1 MSNTRVHAAMEAGI
15 LGSGIIGFAG
25 KLTECNILDFK
36 AKARCYLMDVGLAYY
51 FLTKTGCAGSIRK
64 DIVNENFVYLD
75 LRRRITHPSEIALET
90 PAFATLGNGEIDF
103 FVKVLRSEE
112 TYAVEVKSGKN
123 SGRTAAKALEK
134 KKADY
139 ILYAKGDTHVGK
151 TENIITI
158 PIYGIAKYQ
167 F

>member
-51 FLTKTGCAGSIRK
+51 FLTKTGCAGSSGRTLSMKISCIWTCGDVLR
-64 DIVNENFVYLD
+64 IPVRLHWR
-75 LRRRITHPSEIALET
+75 LRRSQRWGTARLIFLSR
-90 PAFATLGNGEIDF
+90 
-103 FVKVLRSEE
+103 LRSEE

-139 ILYAKGDTHVGK
+139 ILNSDIRDCK
-151 TENIITI
+151 I
-158 PIYGIAKYQ
+158 PILVIQILITTQAGFEA
-167 F
+167 